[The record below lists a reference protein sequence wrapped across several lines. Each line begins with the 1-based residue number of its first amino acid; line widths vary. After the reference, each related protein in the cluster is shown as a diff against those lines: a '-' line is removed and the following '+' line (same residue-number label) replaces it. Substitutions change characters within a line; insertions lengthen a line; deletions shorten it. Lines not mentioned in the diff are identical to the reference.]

1 MKAKRILAA
10 AVLAV
15 SSIPS
20 ALTANADDLLPGD
33 VNMDGEVR
41 LQDVIAVRQHLDGD
55 IDLAPAL

>member
-15 SSIPS
+15 SSRPS
-20 ALTANADDLLPGD
+20 GITADADELRPGD